1 MTDDPEIRDA
11 FDAEQAVLGALM
23 LGGDSA
29 FAKVS
34 TLRPEHM
41 TDARHR
47 WLMGVL
53 LELHAERTP
62 CDAVTVAEVL
72 ERRYPKRAVELAGYV
87 LEVANGTPGSA
98 NIAAYAAIL
107 ARRFLH
113 PREYMPATA
122 YATDGDHDPLQSSD
136 LNLQKFLEYQ
146 QSI

>member
-11 FDAEQAVLGALM
+11 FDAKQAVLGALM

-29 FAKVS
+29 FAKVA

-62 CDAVTVAEVL
+62 VRCRDGG
-72 ERRYPKRAVELAGYV
+72 RGS
-87 LEVANGTPGSA
+87 GT
-98 NIAAYAAIL
+98 AISET
-107 ARRFLH
+107 R
-113 PREYMPATA
+113 
-122 YATDGDHDPLQSSD
+122 G
-136 LNLQKFLEYQ
+136 
-146 QSI
+146 